1 MGQKEVG
8 IISFTHQSFLPTSH
22 LQRGGEGGKRGGE
35 DGGGGKKSR
44 EGKVLH
50 PSHEAI

>member
-1 MGQKEVG
+1 MGQKEIG

-22 LQRGGEGGKRGGE
+22 LQRRGGG
-35 DGGGGKKSR
+35 DGGGKKSR

-50 PSHEAI
+50 PAI